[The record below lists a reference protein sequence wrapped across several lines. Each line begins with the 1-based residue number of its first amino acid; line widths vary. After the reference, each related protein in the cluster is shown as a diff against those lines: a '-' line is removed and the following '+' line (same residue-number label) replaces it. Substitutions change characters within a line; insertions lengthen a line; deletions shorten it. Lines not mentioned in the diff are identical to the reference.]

1 MYTDMKFG
9 ALSKLFLILFVIT
22 AQYTAQSLYAAEY
35 LYSKLQMK
43 SYDEMVTE
51 VKARVQKA
59 ERVGQDDTDE
69 AKKILRDSLV
79 LIFSRPNRDNMVS
92 QLTPI
97 VRTPLKNLDS
107 YEDTI
112 SDIASDAVTQLKG
125 KKSSAVSRATQM
137 IVLENI
143 MSEMKPDVQ
152 SNATVKAI
160 FTTIR
165 DAKISVPDDVKNEL
179 RMRSALKPMASPS
192 DVAAKVL
199 AGAK

>member
-1 MYTDMKFG
+1 VRLYTDMTHTT
-9 ALSKLFLILFVIT
+9 LSKFFLGLLIAISSP
-22 AQYTAQSLYAAEY
+22 AQAADY

-59 ERVGQDDTDE
+59 ERIAGEDGDE
-69 AKKILRDSLV
+69 AKKILKDALQ

-97 VRTPLKNLDS
+97 VRTPLKNLDA

-112 SDIASDAVTQLKG
+112 SDIAADTLLRIKN
-125 KKSSAVSRATQM
+125 KSSPAASRATGL

-152 SNATVKAI
+152 SNATVKSI
-160 FTTIR
+160 FTNIK
-165 DAKISVPDDVKNEL
+165 DSKVKVADDVKSEL
-179 RMRSALKPMASPS
+179 RMRSALKPMTSPS
-192 DVAAKVL
+192 EVAAKVL
-199 AGAK
+199 SGAK